1 MGLNYILKTYLDQE
15 NSCKNT
21 IQSKMKS
28 NKEFWAQRPL
38 TKDMFEYAA
47 QDVVYLPHC
56 YRVFHSI
63 FGDMRKNRK
72 VKHPEDLEISRV
84 FDEANRCNYYAEI
97 NTDVLEYQEGDIID
111 AFVKNIQQFGVFC
124 SLNLGVTGLV
134 VHKPSKKYILEN
146 YKIGDIIEVKIE
158 AIKEQGKKL
167 LLVMPEFDE
176 IQQYDAG
183 YVEPQYND
191 AYYDEFGPNQEAFF
205 APEPMINDFGEEYLE
220 YRQYY
225 DQYYDMSQS
234 APANYYTQSQSY
246 DMLVPQPE
254 MENYFTPPDIGYS
267 QAYSDFGNSNS
278 TTYSI
283 KNIRKLRRLRVTT
296 RAPSAIHHF

>member
-1 MGLNYILKTYLDQE
+1 
-15 NSCKNT
+15 
-21 IQSKMKS
+21 MKS
-28 NKEFWAQRPL
+28 NKNFWAQRPL

-47 QDVVYLPHC
+47 QDVIYLPHC
-56 YRVFHSI
+56 YRIFHNI
-63 FGDMRKNRK
+63 FGEMRKDRK

-97 NTDVLEYQEGDIID
+97 NQNVEDYQEGDIIE
-111 AFVKNIQQFGVFC
+111 AFVKNIQKFGVFC

-158 AIKEQGKKL
+158 AIKEDGKKL
-167 LLVMPEFDE
+167 LLRMPELDE
-176 IQQYDAG
+176 IQQYG
-183 YVEPQYND
+183 SGFGEPQYND
-191 AYYDEFGPNQEAFF
+191 AYYDEFGHTKEAYF

-220 YRQYY
+220 YQYY

-234 APANYYTQSQSY
+234 APANYYTQNQSY

-254 MENYFTPPDIGYS
+254 MENYYTPPDIGYS
-267 QAYSDFGNSNS
+267 QACSDFGNSNS

-283 KNIRKLRRLRVTT
+283 KNICKLNSLGVALC
-296 RAPSAIHHF
+296 APFCHLPYFKRPNNFNLNKLQRIKI